1 MIMNRLFNSITE
13 DDVLKIVGNNVYYK
27 NTLLTKKQR
36 DGIILEAKTIKDLAA
51 FKIMVDEL
59 KWSANKKMY
68 VNSNSVEDMVFG
80 KAALWI
86 IDILEQKINKLS
98 QM

>member
-1 MIMNRLFNSITE
+1 MNRLFNSITE
-13 DDVLKIVGNNVYYK
+13 DDVLKIVGNNIYYK

-86 IDILEQKINKLS
+86 IDILEQKVNKLS

>member
-1 MIMNRLFNSITE
+1 MNRLFNSITE

-86 IDILEQKINKLS
+86 IDILEQKVNKLS